1 MPREDRRNQ
10 LLDAAMEIIVRDGYG
25 GVSMDAIAREAGIT
39 RPVVYSSF
47 AGLAQLL
54 YSLLDR
60 QERRALSQLAGVLPS
75 DLRTKRPDVFVEQA
89 VHRLIQLVRDDP
101 RTWRPI
107 LLTPGNTPEA
117 VLERIARDR
126 DIVRKELAALLDT
139 GLKPRRRPDLDT
151 EILSHALLAII
162 EHFGR
167 LVLDEPERFETERL
181 AATARG
187 VVASLHP

>member
-25 GVSMDAIAREAGIT
+25 GVSIDAIAREAGIT

-47 AGLAQLL
+47 EGLAQLL

-75 DLRTKRPDVFVEQA
+75 DLRTEKPDVFVERA
-89 VHRLIQLVRDDP
+89 VHKLIQLVRDDP

-107 LLTPGNTPEA
+107 LLTPGDTPEA
-117 VLERIARDR
+117 VLERIAQDR
-126 DIVRKELAALLDT
+126 DIVRKQLAVLLDT
-139 GLKPRRRPDLDT
+139 ALKPRRSPDLDT
-151 EILSHALLAII
+151 EVLSHALLAII

-187 VVASLHP
+187 VVASLRP